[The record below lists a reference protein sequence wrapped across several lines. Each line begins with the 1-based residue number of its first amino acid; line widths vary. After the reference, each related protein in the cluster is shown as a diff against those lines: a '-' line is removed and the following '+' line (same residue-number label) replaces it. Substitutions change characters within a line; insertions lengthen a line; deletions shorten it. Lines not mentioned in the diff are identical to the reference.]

1 MQATTISNDE
11 LELAHAKE
19 MSRIAK
25 ETVTARLYEN
35 GDLFLFGSE
44 LACLRIAQAN
54 RQIENKVAYSQGL
67 KCFYVALYLG
77 K

>member
-1 MQATTISNDE
+1 MKTITIE
-11 LELAHAKE
+11 QLESGHSKE
-19 MSRIAK
+19 MSKIAK
-25 ETVTARLYEN
+25 EPVTAKLYEN

-54 RQIENKVAYSQGL
+54 RNKETKVAYSSNL
-67 KCFYVALYLG
+67 ATFYVAIYSG